1 MGRVA
6 AWALLLVSVGSF
18 AASSEDIRLIQ
29 AVKDSN
35 ASAVRSL
42 LQMGANAN
50 AREADGTTALHWAVS
65 RNDLKTIDVLIGAGA
80 DVKAIN
86 RFGVSPL
93 LIASSDASMAV
104 VER

>member
-1 MGRVA
+1 MMGRVA
-6 AWALLLVSVGSF
+6 AWTLLLVSVGSF

-50 AREADGTTALHWAVS
+50 AREADGTTA
-65 RNDLKTIDVLIGAGA
+65 
-80 DVKAIN
+80 
-86 RFGVSPL
+86 
-93 LIASSDASMAV
+93 
-104 VER
+104 